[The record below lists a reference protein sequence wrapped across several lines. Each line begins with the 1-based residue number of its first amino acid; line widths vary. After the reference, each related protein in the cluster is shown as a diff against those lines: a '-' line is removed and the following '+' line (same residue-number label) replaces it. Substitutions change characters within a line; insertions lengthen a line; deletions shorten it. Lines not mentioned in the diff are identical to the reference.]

1 MTTCTLSP
9 ADKKT
14 YAIDVAKI
22 LVEKHGKQKSYSPLQ
37 VKKASQQTKY
47 ELDWHC
53 WAMSLYTSQGDFNA
67 YHDSIGE
74 TCDYASMKAE
84 MAYDITD
91 GASESWFDFD
101 LSWLDWPDLELS
113 SIFNAIDI

>member
-9 ADKKT
+9 ADKKA
-14 YAIDVAKI
+14 YAIDVGKI
-22 LVEKHGKQKSYSPLQ
+22 LVKKHGKQKSYTPLQ
-37 VKKASQQTKY
+37 VIKASQHTKY
-47 ELDWHC
+47 DLDWHG
-53 WAMSLYTSQGDFNA
+53 WAMSLYSTSDDFTA

-91 GASESWFDFD
+91 GASESWFDID
-101 LSWLDWPDLELS
+101 LSWLDWPELEL
-113 SIFNAIDI
+113 